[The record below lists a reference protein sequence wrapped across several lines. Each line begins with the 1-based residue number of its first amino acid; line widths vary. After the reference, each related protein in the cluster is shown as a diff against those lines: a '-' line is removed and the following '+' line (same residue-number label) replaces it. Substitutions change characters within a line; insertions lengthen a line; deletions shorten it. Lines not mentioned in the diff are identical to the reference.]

1 MVFKTNGGVRGLLA
15 QFLLL
20 RCIKEIPGQSSM
32 AHPPQTTALHELWHA
47 RCPVPTPL
55 SVAVQLGWVESA
67 LRQMGGIRLRSLPET
82 NDPVEPAQYHES
94 TLPNS
99 FRQGGSVPAIWARA
113 NGRRTR
119 VIGLSWT
126 DEYQAVI
133 AMPWAGLTTIGQLRG
148 RRIGIP
154 RHEVTIDHSRAAAL
168 RAFSAI
174 LATEGLS
181 LADVELVDL
190 PDHQIPSVTRDGAV
204 IATGNGRRGRYRYT
218 SEVHALARGDVD
230 AVYVKDT
237 SGAQA
242 THLLGA
248 MTIGN
253 IGFHPDRHVRI
264 NNGTP
269 RPLTVSQYLL
279 DHHPN
284 VVRGLLTQVVL
295 AGEWA
300 CTNREAT
307 ITMVARETGWAES
320 WVRYGYGDD
329 VHWNLKLGLSPSWV
343 TGLDTYK
350 NFLAAQGFLAG
361 NFDINDW
368 VDPAPLRDVLD
379 RLQGPTAAPTRHTG
393 DHSGLQTLPN
403 IYH

>member
-1 MVFKTNGGVRGLLA
+1 
-15 QFLLL
+15 
-20 RCIKEIPGQSSM
+20 M
-32 AHPPQTTALHELWHA
+32 AMPPQMTALHELWHA

-55 SVAVQLGWVESA
+55 SLAVQLGWIENA
-67 LRQMGGIRLRSLPET
+67 
-82 NDPVEPAQYHES
+82 
-94 TLPNS
+94 LPNS
-99 FRQGGSVPAIWARA
+99 FRHGGSVPAIWARA
-113 NGRRTR
+113 NGQQTR

-133 AMPWAGLTTIGQLRG
+133 SMPRAGITTAGQLRG
-148 RRIGIP
+148 RPIGIP
-154 RHEVTIDHSRAAAL
+154 RHDVTIDHSRAAAL

-181 LADVELVDL
+181 LDDVELVDL

-230 AVYVKDT
+230 AVYVKDI

-248 MTIGN
+248 MIIGN
-253 IGFHPDRHVRI
+253 IGFHPDRYVRI

-279 DHHPN
+279 DHHPDL
-284 VVRGLLTQVVL
+284 VRGLLTQVVL

-300 CTNREAT
+300 CSNRDAT
-307 ITMVARETGWAES
+307 IAMVARETGWAES

-329 VHWNLKLGLSPSWV
+329 VHENLRLDLSPSWV
-343 TGLDTYK
+343 TALDTFK
-350 NFLAAQGFLAG
+350 DFLAARGFLAG
-361 NFDINDW
+361 NFDIDDW

-379 RLQGPTAAPTRHTG
+379 RLQQPTATSGRREPKYSAFPTQPG
-393 DHSGLQTLPN
+393 

>member
-1 MVFKTNGGVRGLLA
+1 
-15 QFLLL
+15 
-20 RCIKEIPGQSSM
+20 M
-32 AHPPQTTALHELWHA
+32 AKHSPTSELHELWHA

-55 SVAVQLGWVESA
+55 SLAVQLGWVESA
-67 LRQMGGIRLRSLPET
+67 LRRIGDIRLRSLPET
-82 NDPVEPAQYHES
+82 SDPVEPARYHES
-94 TLPNS
+94 ALPNS
-99 FRQGGSVPAIWARA
+99 FRHGGSVPAIWARA
-113 NGRRTR
+113 NGQQTR

-133 AMPWAGLTTIGQLRG
+133 AMPRTGITAIRELRG
-148 RRIGIP
+148 RTIGIP
-154 RHEVTIDHSRAAAL
+154 RHDVTIDHSRAAAL
-168 RAFSAI
+168 RAFSTI

-190 PDHQIPSVTRDGAV
+190 PDHQVPSVTRDGAV

-248 MTIGN
+248 LVVSN
-253 IGFHPDRHVRI
+253 IGFHPDPQVRI

-279 DHHPN
+279 DHHPE
-284 VVRGLLTQVVL
+284 VVRSLLTQTVM

-300 CTNREAT
+300 QTNREAT
-307 ITMVARETGWAES
+307 IAMVARETGWAEG

-329 VHWNLKLGLSPSWV
+329 VHENLKLDLSPSWV
-343 TGLDTYK
+343 AGLGVFKD
-350 NFLAAQGFLAG
+350 FLAAHGFLAT
-361 NFDINDW
+361 NFDIDDW
-368 VDPAPLRDVLD
+368 IDPAPLRDVVG
-379 RLQGPTAAPTRHTG
+379 RLQRPGAPSAQHIANPARQTQPT
-393 DHSGLQTLPN
+393 

>member
-1 MVFKTNGGVRGLLA
+1 
-15 QFLLL
+15 
-20 RCIKEIPGQSSM
+20 M
-32 AHPPQTTALHELWHA
+32 AKPPQITAIHELWHA

-55 SVAVQLGWVESA
+55 SVAVQLGWVEKA
-67 LRQMGGIRLRSLPET
+67 LSQIGDIRLRSLPET
-82 NDPVEPAQYHES
+82 SDPVEPAQYHES
-94 TLPNS
+94 ALPNS
-99 FRQGGSVPAIWARA
+99 FRHGGSVPAICARA
-113 NGRRTR
+113 HGQRTR

-133 AMPWAGLTTIGQLRG
+133 ALPQSSLTNIGQLRG

-154 RHEVTIDHSRAAAL
+154 RHDVTIDHSRAAAL

-181 LADVELVDL
+181 FSDVDLIDL
-190 PDHQIPSVTRDGAV
+190 PDHQVPSVTRDGAV

-230 AVYVKDT
+230 AVYVKDA

-242 THLLGA
+242 AHLLGA
-248 MTIGN
+248 MVIGN
-253 IGFHPDRHVRI
+253 VGFHADPYVRI

-279 DHHPN
+279 DHHPDI
-284 VVRGLLTQVVL
+284 VRALLMQVVL

-300 CTNREAT
+300 CSNREAT
-307 ITMVARETGWAES
+307 VAMMVRETGWAEG

-329 VHWNLKLGLSPSWV
+329 LHKNLRLGLSPAWV
-343 TGLDTYK
+343 TGLDTFK
-350 NFLAAQGFLAG
+350 NFLAAQGFLTT
-361 NFDINDW
+361 NFDIDAW
-368 VDPAPLRDVLD
+368 IDPAPLRDVLE
-379 RLQGPTAAPTRHTG
+379 RLPRRGTAPGRSTAN
-393 DHSGLQTLPN
+393 HSGMREPPS

>member
-1 MVFKTNGGVRGLLA
+1 
-15 QFLLL
+15 
-20 RCIKEIPGQSSM
+20 M
-32 AHPPQTTALHELWHA
+32 AKPPQTTALHEIWHA

-55 SVAVQLGWVESA
+55 SVAVQLGWIENS
-67 LRQMGGIRLRSLPET
+67 LRQRGGVRLRSLPET
-82 NDPVEPAQYHES
+82 SDPVEPAQYHES
-94 TLPNS
+94 ALPNS

-113 NGRRTR
+113 NGQLTR

-133 AMPWAGLTTIGQLRG
+133 AMPRAGITAIDQLRG
-148 RRIGIP
+148 RRVGIP

-168 RAFSAI
+168 RGFSAI

-181 LADVELVDL
+181 LADVELIDL
-190 PDHQIPSVTRDGAV
+190 PDHQVPSVTLDGAV
-204 IATGNGRRGRYRYT
+204 IATGNGRRGHYRYT

-248 MTIGN
+248 MVIGN
-253 IGFHPDRHVRI
+253 IGFHPDPYVRI

-279 DHHPN
+279 DHHPEL
-284 VVRGLLTQVVL
+284 VRDLLTQVVL

-300 CTNREAT
+300 LTHREAT
-307 ITMVARETGWAES
+307 ITMVARETGWADS

-329 VHWNLKLGLSPSWV
+329 VNKNLKLGLSPAWV
-343 TGLDTYK
+343 TGLDTFK
-350 NFLAAQGFLAG
+350 NFLAAQGFLAS
-361 NFDINDW
+361 NFDINAW

-379 RLQGPTAAPTRHTG
+379 RMRQPTVTAGRPDPQYSAFPTQ
-393 DHSGLQTLPN
+393 SS

>member
-1 MVFKTNGGVRGLLA
+1 MEEGVF
-15 QFLLL
+15 
-20 RCIKEIPGQSSM
+20 M
-32 AHPPQTTALHELWHA
+32 ANPPQTTALHELWHA

-67 LRQMGGIRLRSLPET
+67 LCRIGDIRLRSLPET
-82 NDPVEPAQYHES
+82 SDPVEPTQYHES

-113 NGRRTR
+113 NGQRTR

-133 AMPWAGLTTIGQLRG
+133 AMPRAGLTSVGQLRG

-154 RHEVTIDHSRAAAL
+154 RHDVTIDHSRAAAL
-168 RAFSAI
+168 RGFSAI

-181 LADVELVDL
+181 LTDVELVDL

-248 MTIGN
+248 MIIGN
-253 IGFHPDRHVRI
+253 IGFHTDRCVRI

-307 ITMVARETGWAES
+307 VTMVARETGWADS

-329 VHWNLKLGLSPSWV
+329 VHKNLRLGLSPSWV

-379 RLQGPTAAPTRHTG
+379 RLQRAGTTSGQHTP
-393 DHSGLQTLPN
+393 SYARSQISPN